1 MRYFLIFQHAVF
13 VVALLAMPWAGAE
26 PNNAP
31 SQQRLYPNEQPITFT
46 TMDGQTTDAFSGFI
60 NVPEN
65 RNNSA
70 SRSIKVHY
78 VRFPA
83 TTEDSTTPIIYL
95 AGGPGGSGINT
106 AKYPNFRFPLFM
118 AMREFGDVIALDQR
132 GTGLSDDLPE
142 CRSQQ
147 HLNVTTEQ
155 TEAQVT
161 QLYRAA
167 AIECADFWA
176 QQGIDIKGYNTLE
189 SAHDLNDLREHF
201 NTPKM
206 TLWGISYGS
215 HLAFAAMKAYPE
227 QIQQVVIASAEGL
240 DQTVKLPA
248 RTDAYFARLQAA
260 INTQEK
266 ARELYPDIVT
276 MMHRV
281 HEKLAKNPLT
291 VTYDND
297 SGKQTLLFQEQHL
310 QFLAAGMIADPHR
323 SVPLLLRLYRTLD
336 QGDVAAQTNLLSEV
350 LKRGYFDDTQISF
363 RAMPM
368 AMDIASGISKER
380 LQLVKEQAKT
390 SLLGLAL
397 NFPMPQLN
405 EAIPEVTLGN
415 DFRVNPTNAIP
426 TLLLTGTLDGR
437 TYPDGQLEA
446 TSGLSRL
453 THVTVVNAGHNL
465 FMRSPKVTEVI
476 KSFLANGA
484 VAEQEIVIDLPDF
497 APW

>member
-13 VVALLAMPWAGAE
+13 VVALLAIPWAGAE
-26 PNNAP
+26 PSKAP

-60 NVPEN
+60 SVPEN
-65 RNNSA
+65 RNNA
-70 SRSIKVHY
+70 RSRIIKVHY

-83 TTEDSTTPIIYL
+83 TTRESTTPIIYL

-132 GTGLSDDLPE
+132 GTGLSDDMPE

-147 HLNVTTEQ
+147 HLEGTTEQ
-155 TEAQVT
+155 TEAEVT
-161 QLYRAA
+161 RLYRDAA
-167 AIECADFWA
+167 LECADFWA
-176 QQGIDIKGYNTLE
+176 QHGIDIKGYNTLE
-189 SAHDLNDLREHF
+189 SAHDLNDLREHL
-201 NTPKM
+201 NAPQM

-227 QIQQVVIASAEGL
+227 KIQQVVIASAEGL

-276 MMHRV
+276 MMHSV
-281 HEKLAKNPLT
+281 HEKLAKKPLS
-291 VTYDND
+291 VTYEND
-297 SGKQTLLFQEQHL
+297 SGKRTLLFQKQHL

-323 SVPLLLRLYRTLD
+323 GVPLLLHLYRTLD
-336 QGDVAAQTNLLSEV
+336 QDNVAAQTNLLSDV

-368 AMDIASGISKER
+368 AMDIASGISQER
-380 LQLVKEQAKT
+380 LQLVKDQSKT
-390 SLLGLAL
+390 SLLGLSL
-397 NFPMPQLN
+397 NFPMPQMN
-405 EAIPEVTLGN
+405 EAIPELTLGD
-415 DFRVNPTNAIP
+415 DFRVNPTSAIP

-437 TYPDGQLEA
+437 TYPEGQLEA

-465 FMRSPKVTEVI
+465 FMRSPKVIDVI
-476 KSFLANGA
+476 KSFLASE
-484 VAEQEIVIDLPDF
+484 VVSETEIVIDLPDF
-497 APW
+497 AR